1 MQMRC
6 YLHKL
11 AGLCI
16 GLCCCKGFSH
26 ERVLAMIICFI
37 SFRAPLAFLE
47 ASKNKLHMES
57 PANGI
62 MEGQNKGGN
71 KALLHLKT

>member
-1 MQMRC
+1 MILQDSPES
-6 YLHKL
+6 

-26 ERVLAMIICFI
+26 ERVLAMITC
-37 SFRAPLAFLE
+37 SMSLRAPLAFLE
-47 ASKNKLHMES
+47 ASKHELHMES

-62 MEGQNKGGN
+62 MEDRCRARNPDGSR
-71 KALLHLKT
+71 